1 MRICVLEKP
10 IYKKLIILWIISKII
25 TLSLLWVYKLLETL
39 DQSQIIFFVTVM
51 VLTAIPVGF
60 IAGLFGVGGGLIT
73 VPVLFY
79 IFNSMGLDRSFI
91 MHLAVG
97 TSFAII
103 IPTSFISTMTHMKFK
118 AVDFNIVKSF
128 GAFVVIGI
136 ILGTI
141 FAANLKTA
149 HLILFFSVLTMVFA
163 LYFLTSK
170 EKTNIVQRKMNLIY
184 KVILGFLSGF
194 FTAPMGIGG
203 GSINVP
209 ILKFFGYSINSAIGS
224 SAAIG
229 FIVSII
235 GALGFAISGTYLN
248 IEVPLS
254 LGFVN
259 IPAFLIFIPITM
271 VMAKIGAIAVHKIN
285 KRIISRLFGVFLL
298 IVSSGLFLEY
308 LKF

>member
-1 MRICVLEKP
+1 M
-10 IYKKLIILWIISKII
+10 
-25 TLSLLWVYKLLETL
+25 
-39 DQSQIIFFVTVM
+39 
-51 VLTAIPVGF
+51 AIAAVPVGF
-60 IAGLFGVGGGLIT
+60 VAGLFGVGGGLIT

-79 IFNSMGLDRSFI
+79 IFDSAGLDRSFI

-118 AVDFNIVKSF
+118 AVDFDIVKSF
-128 GAFVVIGI
+128 GVFVVLGI
-136 ILGTI
+136 IIGTI
-141 FAANLKTA
+141 FAANLKTSY
-149 HLILFFSVLTMVFA
+149 LILFFSIVTMFFA
-163 LYFLTSK
+163 FYFLISK
-170 EKTNIVQRKMNLIY
+170 EKMNPIQNKMNMSY
-184 KVILGFLSGF
+184 KIILGSLSGF
-194 FTAPMGIGG
+194 FAAPMGIGG

-209 ILKFFGYSINSAIGS
+209 ILKIFGYSINKAIGS

-229 FIVSII
+229 FLVSII

-254 LGFVN
+254 FGFVN

-271 VMAKIGAIAVHKIN
+271 LMAKIGAIAVHKIN
-285 KRIISRLFGVFLL
+285 RRIINKLFGVFLL
-298 IVSSGLFLEY
+298 IVSSSLFLEY

>member
-1 MRICVLEKP
+1 
-10 IYKKLIILWIISKII
+10 
-25 TLSLLWVYKLLETL
+25 LLETL
-39 DQSQIIFFVTVM
+39 DQNQIIFFVTVM

-73 VPVLFY
+73 VPVLYY
-79 IFNSMGLDRSFI
+79 IFNSMGLDKSFI

-103 IPTSFISTMTHMKFK
+103 IPTSFISTKTHMKFN
-118 AVDFNIVKSF
+118 AVDFDIVKSF
-128 GAFVVIGI
+128 GTFVVAGI

-141 FAANLKTA
+141 FAVILKTSY
-149 HLILFFSVLTMVFA
+149 LILFFSTLTMLFA

-170 EKTNIVQRKMNLIY
+170 EKTNTVQRKMNLTY

-194 FTAPMGIGG
+194 FIAPMGIGG

-209 ILKFFGYSINSAIGS
+209 ILKIFGYSINKAIGS

-229 FIVSII
+229 FLVSII

-254 LGFVN
+254 FGFVN

-271 VMAKIGAIAVHKIN
+271 LMAKIGAIAVHKIN
-285 KRIISRLFGVFLL
+285 RRIINRLFGVFLL
-298 IVSSGLFLEY
+298 VISSSLFLEY